1 MHNQKRNRAGQ
12 LAWRLVCIVLLLGLF
27 MAGSAAPV
35 QAGPSVFDNTIV
47 PVSIEMFNQCA
58 GEFGEY
64 IDFTGSMHVL
74 FFEIF
79 SESGNAVYKSQVN
92 MQGVTGVGEETGIVY
107 QAVGMGQGI
116 STVKDVNDVYTS
128 VNNQRFIGR
137 GRGSNFQLHISYHI
151 TTNANGEVTADPLNY
166 SIECR

>member
-1 MHNQKRNRAGQ
+1 
-12 LAWRLVCIVLLLGLF
+12 
-27 MAGSAAPV
+27 
-35 QAGPSVFDNTIV
+35 
-47 PVSIEMFNQCA
+47 
-58 GEFGEY
+58 
-64 IDFTGSMHVL
+64 
-74 FFEIF
+74 
-79 SESGNAVYKSQVN
+79 
-92 MQGVTGVGEETGIVY
+92 VTGVGEETGIVY